1 LPRRGL
7 YPFDRDVRSLWA
19 TRFITRE
26 GRKNT
31 MIHHRLADYIIA
43 PLKGM
48 LALGLASTGL
58 LAQTDVTQTN
68 LVSDI
73 PGEAEHTDPNLV
85 NPWGI
90 AESAG
95 SPFWIAD
102 NGTGLSTLYT
112 TTGTTIPLVVTIP
125 NPSGGTSGPDG
136 AVFNGNGLA
145 FNGDAFLFA
154 SEDGAITGW
163 RGALGTNAEILL
175 NGTSANSVF
184 KGLAISNIGSNTY
197 LYATDFRNNQIT
209 VLPSAGAPAL
219 TGTFTDPSL
228 PAGFA
233 AFGIQN
239 INGELYV
246 SYAKQDA
253 AKHDDVAGL
262 GNGYIDVF
270 SLNGDFI
277 RRLVSN
283 GPLDSP
289 WGMTLAPVGFGTL
302 GGDLLVGNFG
312 DGTIEAFNATTG
324 AFISQ
329 LDDSH
334 GNPLVDLGLWGLHF
348 GNGGNGGLADTLYF
362 TAGIPGNGAVEDH
375 GLFGSLS
382 PIPDGVGSGWL
393 VGAAGLVLLGASR
406 RRSLARC
413 REA

>member
-1 LPRRGL
+1 
-7 YPFDRDVRSLWA
+7 
-19 TRFITRE
+19 
-26 GRKNT
+26 
-31 MIHHRLADYIIA
+31 MA
-43 PLKGM
+43 PLRGM
-48 LALGLASTGL
+48 LALGLASTSL
-58 LAQTDVTQTN
+58 LAQTDVNQRN

-90 AESAG
+90 SESAN

-102 NGTGLSTLYT
+102 NGAGVSTLYT
-112 TTGTTIPLVVTIP
+112 TTGAAVPLIVTIP
-125 NPSGGTSGPDG
+125 NPSGGTSAPTGT
-136 AVFNGNGLA
+136 VFNGNSAA

-163 RGALGTNAEILL
+163 RGALGTNAQILL
-175 NGTSANSVF
+175 NGTGDNSVF

-197 LYATDFRNNQIT
+197 LYATDFHNNQIT
-209 VLPSAGAPAL
+209 VLPSGGAPAL
-219 TGTFTDPSL
+219 TGNFTDPGL
-228 PAGFA
+228 PSGYA
-233 AFGIQN
+233 AFGIEN
-239 INGELYV
+239 LNGELYV

-270 SLNGDFI
+270 SLNGDLI

-289 WGMTLAPVGFGTL
+289 WGMTLAPVGYGKL

-312 DGTIEAFNATTG
+312 DGTIDAFNATTG
-324 AFISQ
+324 SFVSEF
-329 LDDSH
+329 DDSH
-334 GNPLVDLGLWGLHF
+334 GDPLVNQGVWALDF

-362 TAGIPGNGAVEDH
+362 TAGIPGSGAVEDH

-382 PIPDGVGSGWL
+382 PVPDAVGSVWL
-393 VGAAGLVLLGASR
+393 VGAAVLALLAASR
-406 RRSLARC
+406 RRSSRAGSQP
-413 REA
+413 A

>member
-1 LPRRGL
+1 MINH
-7 YPFDRDVRSLWA
+7 
-19 TRFITRE
+19 RFA
-26 GRKNT
+26 GYV
-31 MIHHRLADYIIA
+31 LA

-48 LALGLASTGL
+48 LALGLASTSL
-58 LAQTDVTQTN
+58 LAQTDFTQTN

-90 AESAG
+90 SESPS

-102 NGTGLSTLYT
+102 NGSGVSTLYT
-112 TTGTTIPLVVTIP
+112 GTGASVPLVVTIP
-125 NPSGGTSGPDG
+125 NPSGGTSAPTGT
-136 AVFNGNGLA
+136 VFNGNSAA

-163 RGALGTNAEILL
+163 RGALGTNAQILL
-175 NGTSANSVF
+175 NGTGDNAVF
-184 KGLAISNIGSNTY
+184 KGLAISNIGSSTY
-197 LYATDFRNNQIT
+197 VYATDFHNNLIT
-209 VLPSAGAPAL
+209 VLPSTGAPAL
-219 TGTFTDPSL
+219 TGNFTDPGL
-228 PAGFA
+228 PSGYA
-233 AFGIQN
+233 AFGIEN
-239 INGELYV
+239 LNGELYV

-277 RRLVSN
+277 KRLVSN

-324 AFISQ
+324 AFVTQ
-329 LDDSH
+329 FDDSH
-334 GNPLVDLGLWGLHF
+334 GNPLVDQGLWGLDF
-348 GNGGNGGLADTLYF
+348 GNGGSGGSANTLYF
-362 TAGIPGNGAVEDH
+362 TAGIPGSGAVEDH
-375 GLFGSLS
+375 GLFGSLTV
-382 PIPDGVGSGWL
+382 PDAASSGWL
-393 VGAAGLVLLGASR
+393 VGAAGLALIAASR
-406 RRSLARC
+406 RRSCLGRSRA
-413 REA
+413 A